1 MKQKNPKIGREGP
14 ILKKTYYLVI
24 QTYQGWAFFVFMA
37 FEWSDDN
44 ATKLKFQ
51 NKTGLSGLHI
61 SNHHNHHHNDHKLH
75 NSGKVDHNRPRSHSY
90 DATQRLKI
98 KPSN

>member
-1 MKQKNPKIGREGP
+1 MPETAHIEKNLLLSNTKIPR
-14 ILKKTYYLVI
+14 
-24 QTYQGWAFFVFMA
+24 FFVFMA

-51 NKTGLSGLHI
+51 NETGLSGLHI

-75 NSGKVDHNRPRSHSY
+75 NSGKVDLNRPRSHSY